1 MFSSLLFFSTLLSMD
16 TMTYIF
22 GGLILVALVVVIV
35 LQVRPRG
42 INQDEKGKV
51 ENLESEKKI
60 LVEERARLMAERD
73 QKLSE
78 LAKIHSEFDREKK
91 ERSELEGKGKSM
103 FVENTNYKNDIA
115 TLRKE
120 NAQLQEKISKYEAE
134 KKQNEEK
141 QEELIKKLSHAH
153 EKFES
158 EQKRVIQE
166 DEEDRKKSLEERDRM
181 WNDHENSVLSL
192 LRETCQKPGIAF
204 RFFDNNNL
212 PEGFHGQFKPD
223 FLIEFM
229 GQYLYLDAKVSRS
242 ENLETYLKTQFKST
256 AEKLNKFEGKI
267 YKNVFFIVPTNA
279 IPSIK
284 KRMETIEGFNFF
296 VISPEAIEPVL
307 FAYKRI
313 TEYEGIE
320 DFDPEEREKIVE
332 VLANFEHFIKNQ
344 NTVNI
349 LFAQKAFDILQK
361 KEVLSEDFLKQFE
374 LELKNLKPVKLK
386 ESDFKKMSE
395 SVEEQ
400 KKIVHKLTAPEVKI
414 SQKSLEEVE
423 QETLID

>member
-1 MFSSLLFFSTLLSMD
+1 MFSSLLFFSTLLAMGT
-16 TMTYIF
+16 TMYIF
-22 GGLILVALVVVIV
+22 GGLILAALVVVIV
-35 LQVRPRG
+35 LQVRPRA
-42 INQDEKGKV
+42 INQDEKEKG
-51 ENLESEKKI
+51 ESLESEKKI

-73 QKLSE
+73 QRLSE

-91 ERSELEGKGKSM
+91 ERSELEGKGKRM
-103 FVENTNYKNDIA
+103 FVENTNYKNDIDN
-115 TLRKE
+115 LRKD
-120 NAQLQEKISKYEAE
+120 NLQLQEKISKYEAE

-158 EQKRVIQE
+158 EQKRVVQE
-166 DEEDRKKSLEERDRM
+166 DEADRKKRLEERDRM
-181 WNDHENSVLSL
+181 WNDHENSVLSV
-192 LRETCQKPGIAF
+192 LRETCQKPEIAF

-223 FLIEFM
+223 FLVEFM

-279 IPSIK
+279 IASIK

-349 LFAQKAFDILQK
+349 LFAQKAFDVLQK
-361 KEVLSEDFLKQFE
+361 KEILSEDFLKQFE

-386 ESDFKKMSE
+386 ESDFKKTSE

-414 SQKSLEEVE
+414 SQQSLAEV
-423 QETLID
+423 LID